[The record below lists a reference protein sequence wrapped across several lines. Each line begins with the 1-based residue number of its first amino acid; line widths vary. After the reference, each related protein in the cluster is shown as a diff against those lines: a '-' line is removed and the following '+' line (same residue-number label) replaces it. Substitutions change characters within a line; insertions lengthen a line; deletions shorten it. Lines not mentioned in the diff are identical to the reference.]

1 MHFVETYIAKLLY
14 KLFLLHFIFTPNY
27 FYCIWYEKLIFYY
40 ALFTLENVWEFVLP
54 NAEAL

>member
-14 KLFLLHFIFTPNY
+14 KLFLLPAFDTK
-27 FYCIWYEKLIFYY
+27 KLIFYY